1 MSFEVD
7 IPAGLRATMTDRP
20 PADGISGDDWLRA
33 VPRLLTAAADRW
45 SLSAPQTPRYGE
57 CALVVP
63 CTSSSGPAALKLTW
77 PHSEARF
84 EHLALRA
91 WNGDGAVRLL
101 AADTADHA
109 LLLEQLNGA
118 RSLTDV
124 DLLEACEIVGSLL
137 RQLDRPG
144 LPQVGPL
151 PLDEW
156 HTLLERRGDH
166 VPRRFITRAT
176 ALLRDLPAGERLVHS
191 DLHFANV
198 LAGQRASW
206 LAIDPKPVTASPAF
220 GVAPV
225 LWNRW
230 PEASAAHNLR
240 SHLRLRVGLVAE
252 AAEVD
257 EDVAIA
263 WSFVRCVLNAC
274 ETTPEDPLLS
284 RWITIAKA
292 MT

>member
-7 IPAGLRATMTDRP
+7 VPAGLRATMTGRAP
-20 PADGISGDDWLRA
+20 SDGASGDDWLRA
-33 VPRLLTAAADRW
+33 LPRLLAAAAGRW
-45 SLSAPQTPRYGE
+45 TLSDPKAPRYGE

-63 CTSSSGPAALKLTW
+63 CTSPSGPVALKLTW
-77 PHSEARF
+77 PHPEARF

-91 WNGDGAVRLL
+91 WNGRGAVRLL
-101 AADTADHA
+101 AADTSDHA
-109 LLLEQLNGA
+109 LLLEQLDPD
-118 RSLTDV
+118 RSLDDI
-124 DLLEACEIVGSLL
+124 DLLEACETVGLLL
-137 RQLDRPG
+137 RQLDRPA
-144 LPQVGPL
+144 LPQIGTL
-151 PLDEW
+151 PLAAWQD
-156 HTLLERRGDH
+156 LLDRGGEH
-166 VPRRFITRAT
+166 VPRRFVTRAT
-176 ALLRDLPAGERLVHS
+176 TLLRDLPVGDRLVHS

-206 LAIDPKPVTASPAF
+206 LAIDPKPVTADPAF

-230 PEASAAHNLR
+230 QEATAAYSLR

-252 AAEVD
+252 AAGVD
-257 EDVAIA
+257 EDEAMT
-263 WSFVRCVLNAC
+263 WSFVRCVINAAEC
-274 ETTPEDPLLS
+274 EPGDPALS

>member
-7 IPAGLRATMTDRP
+7 VPAGLSATMTGRP
-20 PADGISGDDWLRA
+20 PADGVSGDDWLRTL
-33 VPRLLTAAADRW
+33 PRLVASAVDRW
-45 SLSAPQTPRYGE
+45 SLSEPQAPRYGE

-63 CTSSSGPAALKLTW
+63 CTSSSGPVALKLTW
-77 PHSEARF
+77 PHPEARF

-91 WNGDGAVRLL
+91 WNGAGAVRLL

-109 LLLEQLNGA
+109 LLLEQLDA
-118 RSLTDV
+118 DRSLV
-124 DLLEACEIVGSLL
+124 AIDLLEACETVGSLL

-144 LPQVGPL
+144 LPQVGAL
-151 PLDEW
+151 PVEEW
-156 HTLLERRGDH
+156 HTLLERGGDH
-166 VPRRFITRAT
+166 VPRRFVTRAA
-176 ALLRDLPAGERLVHS
+176 ALLHDLPAGERLVHS

-206 LAIDPKPVTASPAF
+206 LAIDPKPVTAGSAF

-230 PEASAAHNLR
+230 SEAVAAHNLR

-252 AAEVD
+252 AARLEED
-257 EDVAIA
+257 EAMA

-274 ETTPEDPLLS
+274 ETPADDADLS